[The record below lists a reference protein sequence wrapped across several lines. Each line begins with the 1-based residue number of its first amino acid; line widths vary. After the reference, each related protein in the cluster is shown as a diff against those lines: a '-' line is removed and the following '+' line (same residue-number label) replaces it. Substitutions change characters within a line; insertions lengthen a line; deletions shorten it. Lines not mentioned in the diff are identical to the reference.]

1 MGGDRAGHLAATGQ
15 AVHEGGGISGAILE
29 VEYQVYYWRWYI
41 RFYIGGGNYI
51 RFYIGGGIPDLI
63 LEVEY

>member
-29 VEYQVYYWRWYI
+29 VEYQFYYWRWYI
-41 RFYIGGGNYI
+41 RCN
-51 RFYIGGGIPDLI
+51 IGGGIPGVI
-63 LEVEY
+63 LEVVYQIYYWRW

>member
-41 RFYIGGGNYI
+41 RFYIGGG
-51 RFYIGGGIPDLI
+51 IPGFI
-63 LEVEY
+63 LEVEYQI